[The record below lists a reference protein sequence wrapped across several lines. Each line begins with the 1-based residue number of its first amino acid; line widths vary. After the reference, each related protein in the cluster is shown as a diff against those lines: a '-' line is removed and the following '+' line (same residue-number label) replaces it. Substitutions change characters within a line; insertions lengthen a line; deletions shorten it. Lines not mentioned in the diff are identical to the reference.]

1 MDGFRFP
8 HLATDTWNFYEFTN
22 FKPLKKELFVSHS
35 RITSSMLRQ
44 KISLDHLRKTAQI
57 TSYKEKHHIP
67 FTFMRSNESTQP
79 NLRSKFHEL
88 EIVHLFKTEDRLL
101 NTKQSCS

>member
-1 MDGFRFP
+1 MDGFSFL
-8 HLATDTWNFYEFTN
+8 HLATDIWNFYEFTN
-22 FKPLKKELFVSHS
+22 FMAWKKELLVFYS

-67 FTFMRSNESTQP
+67 FTFTRSTSIDQVSIPFEWIET
-79 NLRSKFHEL
+79 
-88 EIVHLFKTEDRLL
+88 
-101 NTKQSCS
+101 TKLTIKNSRT